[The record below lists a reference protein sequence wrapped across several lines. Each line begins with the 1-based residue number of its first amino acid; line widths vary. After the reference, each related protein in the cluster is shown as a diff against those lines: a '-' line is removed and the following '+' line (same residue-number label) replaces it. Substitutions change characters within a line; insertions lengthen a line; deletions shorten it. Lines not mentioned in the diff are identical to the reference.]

1 MYRKP
6 RMRVFASAVLALL
19 LGARCTNSSSNMTTT
34 TTGAFARYIAL
45 GDSISIDYYPAADV
59 ARRHAGKA
67 SSDELGA
74 ASLFYRN
81 DDKLWPEFRGRD
93 LRSAHA
99 GIEYDDLTADGAT
112 TRSLQSQVER
122 IRRGDERTVVTITAG
137 GNDLLGE
144 IGYRGS
150 SQDAGGG
157 SPVPAIFG
165 RLRDSV
171 ARVLELRPN
180 SIVIVG
186 TVYDPS
192 DGTNRLP
199 GYPATLDREA
209 GWLRDYNESIRK
221 LVASDPRLRLADIH
235 GHFLGHGLTVRE
247 SERWYLQE
255 SIIEPNA
262 RGASEVRRLFLDAV
276 Q

>member
-1 MYRKP
+1 MNR
-6 RMRVFASAVLALL
+6 
-19 LGARCTNSSSNMTTT
+19 TNDA
-34 TTGAFARYIAL
+34 AFARYIAL

-59 ARRHAGKA
+59 ARRHAGRA

-93 LRSAHA
+93 LRSHHS

-112 TRSLQSQVER
+112 TRSLQGQVER
-122 IRRGDERTVVTITAG
+122 IRSSEEPTVVTITAG

-150 SQDAGGG
+150 SHDGSNG

-171 ARVLELRPN
+171 ARVLALRPN
-180 SIVIVG
+180 AIVIIG

-199 GYPATLDREA
+199 GHGGSLDREA
-209 GWLRDYNESIRK
+209 GWLRDYNESIRQF
-221 LVASDPRLRLADIH
+221 VAGDKRLRLADIQR
-235 GHFLGHGLTVRE
+235 HFHGHGLSVPE
-247 SERWYLQE
+247 NDRWYLQE

-262 RGASEVRRLFLDAV
+262 RGASEVRRLFLEAV
-276 Q
+276 E